1 MIGILFLIARNQ
13 IKYSLEI
20 DDEEKYLIKAKFL
33 LETYPNIFEIPVDV
47 AIESRGKRLELPVAE
62 LTPEHKIL
70 DIGARTC
77 EIYTQII
84 NASGAIL
91 MSGPP
96 GLFEN
101 ENFQNGTHALLK
113 ALASTS
119 GTTIISGGH
128 LSAAL
133 EKLGIKDKI
142 DHLSTAGGA
151 LVLYLSGAELPLIKA
166 LEKSAE
172 KSIT

>member
-1 MIGILFLIARNQ
+1 M
-13 IKYSLEI
+13 
-20 DDEEKYLIKAKFL
+20 
-33 LETYPNIFEIPVDV
+33 
-47 AIESRGKRLELPVAE
+47 AIESSGERVDLPVSE
-62 LTPEHKIL
+62 LGSKPRIL
-70 DIGARTC
+70 DIGERTC

-96 GLFEN
+96 GLFEKR
-101 ENFQNGTHALLK
+101 NFEKGTHTLLK
-113 ALASTS
+113 ALASSS

-166 LEKSAE
+166 LENSAE
-172 KSIT
+172 KSMT